1 MAKGDYRGMPYE
13 KPGPPKGEAYG
24 IAAVTKALHGLDF
37 PASKQA
43 LLERAGNQTIEYRKG
58 EQVSLRKLID
68 DIDKDSFE
76 SMAGIVSCIS
86 DALHEEGM
94 TNQERKSA

>member
-1 MAKGDYRGMPYE
+1 MAKRERRDMPYD

-24 IAAVTKALHGLDF
+24 IAAVTQALHGLDF

-43 LLERAGNQTIEYRKG
+43 LLERAGDQRIEYRKG
-58 EQVSLRKLID
+58 EQVSLRQLID

-76 SMAGIVSCIS
+76 SMSGVVSCIS
-86 DALHEEGM
+86 DALHQEKL
-94 TNQERKSA
+94 TDQERKAA